1 MNYRR
6 YDAVGLRDSAG
17 KGVTRPVA
25 LRTNSTWLA
34 CLRVCI
40 QQVCSIHAYLL
51 EFCSGK
57 SNSHRPWWQFRAAV
71 ERLNVTF
78 CCALRWPILYGC
90 SHLVVLARWR
100 LIPVDPF
107 CSAWSWWMPWKLRQ
121 CLVSPEWH
129 LLLSATVRTAD
140 RQINIIGCIYVYIYD
155 IQKYLSI
162 YWIG

>member
-1 MNYRR
+1 M
-6 YDAVGLRDSAG
+6 ACVSSGLHPTGLFNPRISSWILFR
-17 KGVTRPVA
+17 KVK
-25 LRTNSTWLA
+25 LSSTFK
-34 CLRVCI
+34 R
-40 QQVCSIHAYLL
+40 IHIERIRL
-51 EFCSGK
+51 EWMHK
-57 SNSHRPWWQFRAAV
+57 LIWVNEPWWQFRAAV